1 MSHDAYARAQKTTAH
16 PRDAEY
22 KAFAEA
28 TRKLMAVAAEGRDD
42 LKQLIDA
49 VHLNRSLWSALAT
62 DCADAH
68 NQLPSETRA
77 LIISLARWVSLYSSD
92 VMRKKDSVEPLI
104 DVNRIIMDGLS
115 GKRPAA

>member
-1 MSHDAYARAQKTTAH
+1 MSHDAYARAQKATAQ

-22 KAFAEA
+22 KAFTEA
-28 TRKLMAVAAEGRDD
+28 TRKLMAVAKEGRED
-42 LKQLIDA
+42 LKQLIEA

-62 DCADAH
+62 DCADPQ